1 MKQLLKSLIP
11 PIVLQAL
18 NQIMGRNIQWVGDYK
33 SWEEANT
40 QSRGYDPDIY
50 LHKLIEITKV
60 VRDDESKCE
69 RDSLLFDKITY
80 PYPLLS
86 NLFSIITHFG
96 SKSLFILD
104 FGGSMGSVYFQ
115 NRKFLR
121 ILHGFTWNVLEQD
134 KIIEAGKKN
143 FQTSELLF
151 HSNFEEALSHI
162 KPQDTKILIL
172 SSVLQYL
179 QEPYQILQSLVD
191 TFCFD
196 AIIVDRTPFST
207 DKNHH
212 ITIQKVPQKIYS
224 TQYPC
229 HLFSKDEFL
238 AFMSSKQYCL
248 FDKFESYC
256 DTHTQRFNSLGFS
269 FIKEK

>member
-11 PIVLQAL
+11 PVILQAL
-18 NQIMGRNIQWVGDYK
+18 NQAIGRSIQWVGDYK
-33 SWEEANT
+33 SWEEASI

-50 LHKLIEITKV
+50 LNKLIETTKV
-60 VRDDESKCE
+60 VRDDENKCE
-69 RDSLLFDKITY
+69 RDSVLFDKIAY

-86 NLFSIITHFG
+86 SLFAISSHFQA
-96 SKSLFILD
+96 KSLFICD
-104 FGGSMGSVYFQ
+104 FGGSLGSVYFQ
-115 NRKFLR
+115 NRKFLK
-121 ILHGFTWNVLEQD
+121 ILPGFTWNVLEQD

-151 HSNFEEALSHI
+151 HSDFEEALSHI

-191 TFCFD
+191 TFDFD

-207 DKNHH
+207 DKNHQ
-212 ITIQKVPQKIYS
+212 ITIQKVPQKIYP

-238 AFMSSKQYCL
+238 TFMSGKQYCL
-248 FDKFESYC
+248 FDEFESYC
-256 DTHTQRFNSLGFS
+256 DKSEKQINFLGFS
-269 FIKEK
+269 FFKEK